1 MYFGNFKRYE
11 ISKVSLLR
19 VIFHEF
25 PFNPTYAVVNP
36 NWQISKLMKL
46 YLLILL
52 GFACLFIGCSSE
64 ELLIFGAMSLTDALT
79 EVSQRF
85 GTVQNVKVYCNFA
98 GSSTLQRQIEKGAP
112 ADVFISASPKQIDA
126 LQGEGLLYEDSRRVI
141 LSNRL
146 VLVAPVNSPLAMTN
160 VQPLAQDA
168 IRRIAIGEPNSV
180 PAGIYGREALTHL
193 GVWSII
199 QPKLIPSADVRST
212 LAYVESGEVD
222 VGVVYQTDA
231 GFSKKVRIIY
241 QFPDSSHSPI
251 VYPAAVLRNTG
262 HKVLAQAFL
271 DYLQTAEVTAIF
283 EKYGFSVVK

>member
-1 MYFGNFKRYE
+1 
-11 ISKVSLLR
+11 
-19 VIFHEF
+19 
-25 PFNPTYAVVNP
+25 
-36 NWQISKLMKL
+36 MKL

-64 ELLIFGAMSLTDALT
+64 ELVIFGAMSLTDALT

-85 GTVQNVKVYCNFA
+85 GAVRNVKVYCNFA

-112 ADVFISASPKQIDA
+112 ADVFISASPKQIGA
-126 LQGEGLLYEDSRRVI
+126 LQREGLLYEDSRRAI

-146 VLVAPVNSPLAMTN
+146 VLVAPVNSSLSMTDAGM
-160 VQPLAQDA
+160 LAQDE

-193 GVWSII
+193 GVWTTV

-212 LAYVESGEVD
+212 LAYVESSEVD

-231 GFSKKVRIIY
+231 GLSKKVRIIY

-271 DYLQTAEVTAIF
+271 DYLQTAEVAAIF
-283 EKYGFSVVK
+283 EKYGFFVVKKC

>member
-1 MYFGNFKRYE
+1 
-11 ISKVSLLR
+11 
-19 VIFHEF
+19 
-25 PFNPTYAVVNP
+25 
-36 NWQISKLMKL
+36 MKP

-64 ELLIFGAMSLTDALT
+64 ELFIFGAMSLTDALT

-85 GTVQNVKVYCNFA
+85 GEAQNVKVYCNFA

-126 LQGEGLLYEDSRRVI
+126 LQQMGFLYDGSRRAI
-141 LSNRL
+141 LNNRL
-146 VLVAPVNSPLAMTN
+146 VLIAPVNSSLSVADVDM
-160 VQPLAQDA
+160 LSQDS

-193 GVWSII
+193 GIWDAV

-212 LAYVESGEVD
+212 LAYVESGGVD
-222 VGVVYQTDA
+222 LGIVYQTDA
-231 GFSKKVRIIY
+231 AMSKKVRIIY
-241 QFPDSSHSPI
+241 PFPDSSHSPI

-262 HKVLAQAFL
+262 RKVLAQAFL
-271 DYLQTAEVTAIF
+271 DYLQTTEVTAIF

>member
-1 MYFGNFKRYE
+1 
-11 ISKVSLLR
+11 
-19 VIFHEF
+19 
-25 PFNPTYAVVNP
+25 
-36 NWQISKLMKL
+36 MKL

-64 ELLIFGAMSLTDALT
+64 ELVIFGAMSLTDALT

-85 GTVQNVKVYCNFA
+85 GVVRNVKVYCNFA

-146 VLVAPVNSPLAMTN
+146 VLVAPVNSPLAMTDAGM
-160 VQPLAQDA
+160 LAQDE

-193 GVWSII
+193 GVWSVI

-222 VGVVYQTDA
+222 VGIVYQTDA
-231 GFSKKVRIIY
+231 GLSKKVRIIY

-271 DYLQTAEVTAIF
+271 DYLQTAEVAAIF

>member
-1 MYFGNFKRYE
+1 
-11 ISKVSLLR
+11 
-19 VIFHEF
+19 
-25 PFNPTYAVVNP
+25 
-36 NWQISKLMKL
+36 MKP

-52 GFACLFIGCSSE
+52 SFACLFIGCSSE
-64 ELLIFGAMSLTDALT
+64 ELVIFGAMSLTDALT

-85 GTVQNVKVYCNFA
+85 GAVRNVKVYCNFA

-126 LQGEGLLYEDSRRVI
+126 LQGEGLLYEDSRRAI

-146 VLVAPVNSPLAMTN
+146 VLVAPVNSPLAMIN
-160 VQPLAQDA
+160 VQPLVQDT

-180 PAGIYGREALTHL
+180 PAGIYGTGGFDALGSL
-193 GVWSII
+193 GCVIE
-199 QPKLIPSADVRST
+199 PKLIPSADVRST

-241 QFPDSSHSPI
+241 QFPNSSHSPI

-271 DYLQTAEVTAIF
+271 DYLQTAEVAAIF
-283 EKYGFSVVK
+283 EKYGFFVVK

>member
-1 MYFGNFKRYE
+1 
-11 ISKVSLLR
+11 
-19 VIFHEF
+19 
-25 PFNPTYAVVNP
+25 
-36 NWQISKLMKL
+36 MKL

-64 ELLIFGAMSLTDALT
+64 ELVIFGAMSLTDALT

-222 VGVVYQTDA
+222 VGIVYQTDA
-231 GFSKKVRIIY
+231 GLSKKVRIIY

-271 DYLQTAEVTAIF
+271 DYLQTAEVAAIF

>member
-1 MYFGNFKRYE
+1 
-11 ISKVSLLR
+11 
-19 VIFHEF
+19 
-25 PFNPTYAVVNP
+25 
-36 NWQISKLMKL
+36 MKL

-85 GTVQNVKVYCNFA
+85 GAVRNVKVYCNFA

-160 VQPLAQDA
+160 VQPLVQNT

-193 GVWSII
+193 GVWSVI

-262 HKVLAQAFL
+262 YQPLAQAFL
-271 DYLQTAEVTAIF
+271 DYLQTAEVAAIF
-283 EKYGFSVVK
+283 EKYGFFVVKKC